1 MKVNTKISL
10 IVIFQIS
17 LIIGSFLSMA
27 ILESQMSLT
36 GNSVNVAG
44 KNRLLT
50 SQFLNEVKD
59 SVYVKN
65 SQVEPEIKLNEL
77 KENII
82 LLKNGGTDK
91 NIEIKKLDKKFIN
104 QWNDVSQQF
113 EALESNYEQIK
124 DNGDDSIIDSS
135 TISVI
140 ENHTIL
146 LISFSDILVEQIGIS
161 IDETSQKMITLQ
173 LILLIVNVGIHVG
186 LLLIIF
192 RIIKK
197 SYDEKLKMEKLTT
210 VGELSSRLAHDI
222 RNPLSII
229 QGNVDLMKSRK
240 KDQLTQDEL
249 KKFDSIDRAIGR
261 IDHQINKVLDFV
273 QGKPLEMETHSIHEI
288 LNSTIA
294 DISKPEKIKIDTK
307 GHDVKIDC
315 DFEGLKIVLI
325 NLITN
330 AIQSMGTEG
339 TIKINIVEKTNFV
352 LIEVEDNG
360 PGIPESNLSTIF
372 DPLFTTKQDGTGLG
386 LVSCKSLIELHKGT
400 ISVKN
405 NPTTFTITLPLDN
418 SEKLS

>member
-1 MKVNTKISL
+1 MKVNTKISF

-27 ILESQMSLT
+27 ILESQMSLA

-59 SVYVKN
+59 FVYVKN

-91 NIEIKKLDKKFIN
+91 SIKIQKLDEKFIN
-104 QWNDVSQQF
+104 QWNDIFQQF
-113 EALESNYEQIK
+113 EALELDYEQIK
-124 DNGDDSIIDSS
+124 DNRDDPIFDSS
-135 TISVI
+135 AISVI
-140 ENHTIL
+140 ENHSIL
-146 LISFSDILVEQIGIS
+146 LISTSDILVEQIGIN

-173 LILLIVNVGIHVG
+173 LILLIVNVGVHVG
-186 LLLIIF
+186 LLLIVF

-197 SYDEKLKMEKLTT
+197 FYDEKSKMEKLTT
-210 VGELSSRLAHDI
+210 IGELSSRLAHDI
-222 RNPLSII
+222 RNPLSVIR
-229 QGNVDLMKSRK
+229 GNIDLMKSGK

-249 KKFDSIDRAIGR
+249 KKFDSVDRAIGR
-261 IDHQINKVLDFV
+261 IDHQIDKVLDFV
-273 QGKPLEMETHSIHEI
+273 QGKPFEMKMHSLHEI
-288 LNSTIA
+288 INSTIA

-307 GHDVKIDC
+307 GPDVKIDC

-330 AIQSMGTEG
+330 AIQSIGTEG
-339 TIKINIVEKTNFV
+339 SIKINVIEKTNFV
-352 LIEVEDNG
+352 LIEVEDSG

-372 DPLFTTKQDGTGLG
+372 DPLFTTKQEGTGLG

>member
-17 LIIGSFLSMA
+17 LIIGSFLSMT

-59 SVYVKN
+59 YVYVKN
-65 SQVEPEIKLNEL
+65 SQIEPEIKLNEL

-104 QWNDVSQQF
+104 QWNDISQQF
-113 EALESNYEQIK
+113 EALESDYEQIK
-124 DNGDDSIIDSS
+124 VNDSIIDSS

-140 ENHTIL
+140 ENHAIL
-146 LISFSDILVEQIGIS
+146 LIFYSDILVEQIAIS

-186 LLLIIF
+186 LLFIIF

-197 SYDEKLKMEKLTT
+197 FYDEKLKMEKLTI

-229 QGNVDLMKSRK
+229 QGNIDLMKNREKS
-240 KDQLTQDEL
+240 QLTQDEL
-249 KKFDSIDRAIGR
+249 KKFDSVDRAIGR

-273 QGKPLEMETHSIHEI
+273 QGKPLEMETQSIHEI

-307 GHDVKIDC
+307 GPDVKIDC

-330 AIQSMGTEG
+330 AIQSIGTEG
-339 TIKINIVEKTNFV
+339 TIKINVVEKTNFV
-352 LIEVEDNG
+352 LIEVEDSG
-360 PGIPESNLSTIF
+360 PGIPEANLSTIF
-372 DPLFTTKQDGTGLG
+372 DPLFTTKQEGTGLG

-405 NPTTFTITLPLDN
+405 NPTTFTITLPLVN